1 MREFVNEKMI
11 QSALNKKLITIKEAQ
26 DMTLCY
32 IKKKSTIRRLIGH
45 KRLHTT

>member
-11 QSALNKKLITIKEAQ
+11 QSALKKRLITMKEAH

-32 IKKKSTIRRLIGH
+32 IKERSTLRKLVGH
-45 KRLHTT
+45 KRLHMT

>member
-1 MREFVNEKMI
+1 MREFVNERMI
-11 QSALNKKLITIKEAQ
+11 QSALKKKLITIKEAQ

-32 IKKKSTIRRLIGH
+32 IKKRSTLRKLLGH